1 MRTGWL
7 TTALVA
13 TGIITLLAAIWFAS
27 WTAPRSFVPKTSL
40 DTDRLMSARQYDQIL
55 PTHPRPYV
63 VERAIGGG
71 AGERSGRVV
80 IFGAEHTKDPSHP
93 QLARL
98 REEWERLK
106 PTVALVEGR
115 PSGPLAALGD
125 PVKQFGESGL
135 VVSLARKATWDG
147 GCAIYS
153 WEPDREWEVRT
164 MLAKFPRERVAL
176 FYILRPYVSD
186 LRHGKPANPDAALEA
201 TRAKRSKWP
210 GLEGA
215 IDSVAAVDAIWK
227 RDFEGL
233 PDWRDTSDEHG
244 WPGYLREI
252 SEVSRDLRT
261 ANMVAAALELTG
273 HGERVFVVCGS
284 SHAVRAEPAL
294 TP

>member
-1 MRTGWL
+1 MRRHVLAPVVIGT
-7 TTALVA
+7 VC
-13 TGIITLLAAIWFAS
+13 TLLAAAWFTS

-40 DTDRLMSARQYDQIL
+40 DTDRLMSARQYDQVL
-55 PTHPRPYV
+55 STHPRPYV

-71 AGERSGRVV
+71 PGGGAGRVV
-80 IFGAEHTKDPSHP
+80 VFGAEHTKDPGHP
-93 QLARL
+93 QLTRL

-135 VVSLARKATWDG
+135 VVSLARRASWDG
-147 GCAIYS
+147 GCEIYS

-164 MLAKFPRERVAL
+164 MLAKFPKERVAL

-201 TRAKRSKWP
+201 TRVKRSKWP

-227 RDFEGL
+227 RDFAGL
-233 PDWRDTSDEHG
+233 LDWRDTSDAYG
-244 WPGYLREI
+244 WPGYLKEI

-261 ANMVAAALELTG
+261 ANLAASALELAG
-273 HGERVFVVCGS
+273 RGERVFVVCGS
-284 SHAVRAEPAL
+284 SHAVRVELAL
-294 TP
+294 TQ

>member
-1 MRTGWL
+1 MRRRTL
-7 TTALVA
+7 TAVVIGALATLTAGA
-13 TGIITLLAAIWFAS
+13 WFTS
-27 WTAPRSFVPKTSL
+27 WTSPRSYVPKAAM
-40 DTDRLMSARQYDQIL
+40 DTDRLMSARRYDELL

-63 VERAIGGG
+63 VKRAIG
-71 AGERSGRVV
+71 SGKVV
-80 IFGAEHTKDPSHP
+80 VFGATHTKDPTDP
-93 QLARL
+93 QLTRL
-98 REEWERLK
+98 REEWNALK

-115 PSGPLAALGD
+115 PSGPLAALRD
-125 PVKQFGESGL
+125 PVTNFGESGL
-135 VVSLARKATWDG
+135 VVSLARRASWEG
-147 GCAIYS
+147 GCVIYS

-164 MLAKFPRERVAL
+164 MLAKFPKERVAL

-186 LRHGKPANPDAALEA
+186 LRHGKPANPDAAIEA

-227 RDFEGL
+227 RDFAGL
-233 PDWRDTSDEHG
+233 PDWRETSDAYG

-261 ANMVAAALELTG
+261 ANMAAAILELTAQ
-273 HGERVFVVCGS
+273 GERVFVVCGS